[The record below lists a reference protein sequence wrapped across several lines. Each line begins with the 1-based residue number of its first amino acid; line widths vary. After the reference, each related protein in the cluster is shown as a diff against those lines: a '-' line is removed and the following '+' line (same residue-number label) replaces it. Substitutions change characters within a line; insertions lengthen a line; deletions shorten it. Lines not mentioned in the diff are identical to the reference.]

1 MRYQMMI
8 SAAVLVS
15 GCATGSFCDIYKPY
29 QFDSIDEIDNTSV
42 GILRHIVTH
51 NEVHDGVCK

>member
-1 MRYQMMI
+1 MMI